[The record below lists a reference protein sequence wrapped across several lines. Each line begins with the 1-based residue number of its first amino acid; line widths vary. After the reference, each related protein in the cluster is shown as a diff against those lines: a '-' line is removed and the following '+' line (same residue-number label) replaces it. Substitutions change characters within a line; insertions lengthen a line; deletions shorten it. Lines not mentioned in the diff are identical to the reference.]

1 MKESGRQ
8 FDFAFCGKRTS
19 RLDEIPRK
27 SWPEKNANQI
37 QGIYYRDI
45 TLINLV
51 NCKRI
56 KKGTYII
63 DCIQLNTWRLNS
75 VNESNII
82 KELINEPRATANTRY
97 IYTNKDERAC
107 SKRDKQQNKRK
118 QLTYQSLYAGGLKS
132 HFIN

>member
-1 MKESGRQ
+1 MNIFSSSWRNISANKHLDWMKCQENR
-8 FDFAFCGKRTS
+8 DRGKCQ
-19 RLDEIPRK
+19 P
-27 SWPEKNANQI
+27 N
-37 QGIYYRDI
+37 QGIRYRDI
-45 TLINLV
+45 ALINLV

-107 SKRDKQQNKRK
+107 SKRDKQQNKRI

-132 HFIN
+132 NFRN

>member
-1 MKESGRQ
+1 MCVAANEHQDRMKSQENR
-8 FDFAFCGKRTS
+8 DR
-19 RLDEIPRK
+19 RK
-27 SWPEKNANQI
+27 YQPN
-37 QGIYYRDI
+37 QGIRYRDI
-45 TLINLV
+45 ALINLV

-97 IYTNKDERAC
+97 IYK
-107 SKRDKQQNKRK
+107 
-118 QLTYQSLYAGGLKS
+118 
-132 HFIN
+132 